1 MVLYLLQKNKW
12 KSEDDT
18 TWEMKT
24 GLETGAKQ
32 CLERERIENKTK
44 QKQQQQNRMKEGR
57 VVFAVEL
64 LKTKKLT
71 EKTHKN

>member
-1 MVLYLLQKNKW
+1 
-12 KSEDDT
+12 
-18 TWEMKT
+18 MKT

-32 CLERERIENKTK
+32 CLEKKKREFKTK
-44 QKQQQQNRMKEGR
+44 QKQQNRMKEGR

-71 EKTHKN
+71 EKTHKNEFTKIDCYR

>member
-1 MVLYLLQKNKW
+1 MRDENWFRNRCKTVLRKK
-12 KSEDDT
+12 K
-18 TWEMKT
+18 
-24 GLETGAKQ
+24 
-32 CLERERIENKTK
+32 REFKTK
-44 QKQQQQNRMKEGR
+44 QKQQNRMKEGR